1 MSANIFANGT
11 HLEFS
16 FFPIQ
21 NIDKSTPELKFYVV
35 SEHNTFNFQIK
46 RAKEN
51 FTLSEHVEAKKHIS
65 RFNSFMSNEAQ

>member
-1 MSANIFANGT
+1 MSTNIFANGT

-35 SEHNTFNFQIK
+35 SEHNT
-46 RAKEN
+46 
-51 FTLSEHVEAKKHIS
+51 IS
-65 RFNSFMSNEAQ
+65 K